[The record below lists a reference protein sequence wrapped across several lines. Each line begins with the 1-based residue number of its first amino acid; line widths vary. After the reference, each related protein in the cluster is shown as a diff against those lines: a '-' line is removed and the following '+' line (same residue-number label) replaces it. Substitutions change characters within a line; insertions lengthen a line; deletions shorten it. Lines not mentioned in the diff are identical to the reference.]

1 MDLPASQHFTYLLL
15 TMEARQLEMA
25 VLFRETAATPQWI
38 LGSIRGSCEGP
49 WVNCTFFFFR
59 FRIFRNGYLI
69 LSLVFVP
76 SSLTL

>member
-49 WVNCTFFFFR
+49 WVNCIFFFF
-59 FRIFRNGYLI
+59 FLDLGSSGMATLFCLLF
-69 LSLVFVP
+69 LSHLR
-76 SSLTL
+76 